1 MKRETIG
8 EVRGR
13 PVERVVLENER
24 LSAVILSFGG
34 VLQSLWVKDP
44 VLGRRDVV
52 LGFARLE
59 DYVDQGYY
67 VGAVIG
73 RCANRIR
80 GASFTI
86 DGRACALEANEGPNH
101 LHGGSRGFWNLP
113 FEVAGAGEEFVT
125 LRHLSPD
132 GAGGYPGELDTRIT
146 FSLRGPALEI
156 EYLAAGTRDTVVNLT
171 HHSYFNLEKDHAGDI
186 TGERLTLFADAVTE
200 IDESCSC
207 TGGIFSVEGTP
218 FDFRQG
224 ARIGERIFS
233 EDAQMQ
239 KGSGL
244 NHNYVL
250 SKPLGAFGPVAEVV
264 SSDGLLSMRVESD
277 QPGVQVYGGN
287 YLDGSLTG
295 KNGESYRRFAGL
307 CLETQ
312 DYPDAVHWA
321 HFPSTLLK
329 SGRLYQRR
337 TRYSF
342 AGVKRPAPD
351 CES

>member
-13 PVERVVLENER
+13 PVDRVVLENER

-86 DGRACALEANEGPNH
+86 DG
-101 LHGGSRGFWNLP
+101 
-113 FEVAGAGEEFVT
+113 GAGDPF
-125 LRHLSPD
+125 P
-132 GAGGYPGELDTRIT
+132 
-146 FSLRGPALEI
+146 LRGPALEI